1 MKLAFV
7 VAAAAAATATATR
20 GSLDPSRPNILYIM
34 SDDHTMAAI
43 SAYDGTPNAAPA
55 GEGYINTPN
64 IDRIA
69 NEGIRFDRA
78 YVTNS
83 ICGPSRAAGMT
94 GKFSHKNGFYSNEYD
109 SSIDESQ
116 WTFPKEMQDAGYYTA
131 IVGKYHLGR
140 NPESFDYWNILVGQ
154 GQYYTPVLIEMG
166 EQKEY
171 PGIHATDL
179 TTNITIETLD
189 TRVPEDTPFMLMM
202 HQKAPH
208 RCAYIYTTYIDRKT
222 HTHTHAHIHTY
233 THIHRYIHTYINAYI
248 RGIHVFTHT
257 HIHVCMHIYINVD
270 IYKVIIYR
278 EKKWKASSQPSSQ
291 CIITA
296 HHHHHIIRNW
306 MAPTRHLGY
315 FGDKEWPI
323 PDTFFDKYEGR
334 LAAKAQDMRIDGM
347 FWSNDQKLFLPEDM
361 DDPGTGGA
369 QGINSPADHKVN
381 SKNQING
388 RMNEEE
394 RAAWLAYYEPL
405 SEKFFDRET
414 LPTGDDLALEFY
426 QIYMREYMQT
436 VVGVDES
443 VGTVLDYLEDKGL
456 LDNTLVV
463 YTGDQGFYL
472 GEHGWFDKR
481 YMYEISYRTPL
492 LMRLPGTI
500 EAGRTN
506 EQMVMNLDFA
516 STFLDLAGLGDKI
529 PDDVQGESFLPILK
543 GDDAEFTRDAI
554 YYHFYE
560 NPGWHEVPR
569 HYGVKTLQ
577 YKLMHFYAPELNE
590 WQMFDLYA
598 DPNEM
603 NNIYSDAAFSSVR
616 EGMEAQL
623 DALRIKYDDSCP
635 PLCSDVSG
643 PIQCPGGDVETCTS
657 WCTGSISD
665 TEACEEECAGLCTS
679 STPTPPVEDPVE
691 GEDQSDGGL
700 TVAGIVGVAAGSVV
714 GVVVVAGA
722 FMSRRQAGLQQNA
735 KEEPLLS
742 GNGV

>member
-1 MKLAFV
+1 
-7 VAAAAAATATATR
+7 
-20 GSLDPSRPNILYIM
+20 M

-55 GEGYINTPN
+55 DGYIHTPN

-83 ICGPSRAAGMT
+83 ICGPSRAAGLT

-109 SSIDESQ
+109 PSIDESQ

-140 NPESFDYWNILVGQ
+140 APESFDYWNILVGQ
-154 GQYYTPVLIEMG
+154 GEYYKPVMIEMG

-179 TTNITIETLD
+179 TTNITLETLD

-208 RCAYIYTTYIDRKT
+208 R
-222 HTHTHAHIHTY
+222 
-233 THIHRYIHTYINAYI
+233 
-248 RGIHVFTHT
+248 
-257 HIHVCMHIYINVD
+257 
-270 IYKVIIYR
+270 
-278 EKKWKASSQPSSQ
+278 
-291 CIITA
+291 
-296 HHHHHIIRNW
+296 NW
-306 MAPTRHLGY
+306 SAPTRHLGY

-334 LAAKAQDMRIDGM
+334 LAAEAQDMRVDQL
-347 FWSNDQKLFLPEDM
+347 FWSNDQKLFLPDDM
-361 DDPGTGGA
+361 EEPSTGGGSA
-369 QGINSPADHKVN
+369 YPRDQKENYR
-381 SKNQING
+381 NQLL
-388 RMNEEE
+388 RMNDEE
-394 RAAWLAYYEPL
+394 RAAWLAYYEPI
-405 SEKFFDRET
+405 SEKFFDREV

-443 VGTVLDYLEDKGL
+443 VGTVMDYLEDKGL

-472 GEHGWFDKR
+472 GEHGWYDKR

-492 LMRLPGTI
+492 LMRLPNTI
-500 EAGRTN
+500 EAGRVN
-506 EQMVMNLDFA
+506 DQMVMNLDFA
-516 STFLDLAGLGDKI
+516 STFLDLAGLGAKI

-543 GDDAEFTRDAI
+543 GDEEEFTRDAI

-577 YKLMHFYAPELNE
+577 YKMMHFYAPELNE
-590 WQMFDLYA
+590 WEMFDLYA
-598 DPNEM
+598 DPDEM
-603 NNIYSDAAFSSVR
+603 HNIYSNTTFSAVQEDLHSK
-616 EGMEAQL
+616 L
-623 DALRIKYDDSCP
+623 DALRVKYDDSCP

-665 TEACEEECAGLCTS
+665 TAACEQECEGLCTS
-679 STPTPPVEDPVE
+679 SM
-691 GEDQSDGGL
+691 GE
-700 TVAGIVGVAAGSVV
+700 
-714 GVVVVAGA
+714 
-722 FMSRRQAGLQQNA
+722 R
-735 KEEPLLS
+735 
-742 GNGV
+742 